1 MQVVMFDRQSIFIHG
16 MKISLQEHIPG
27 IDVCAV
33 NQADDLWRQLLQHPD
48 ALLILDG
55 GMDPG
60 FCQWLLQE
68 KFQQFPESKCI
79 IIVNEYNQAWLSNM
93 MAFNVQA
100 IIPRDA
106 SVEVFVQT
114 IKSVMRGLICLP
126 GDWRMEYEQTRH
138 GLDNL
143 SQRQR
148 EILTLLANGETNKE
162 ISRTLNISA
171 GTVKAHLESLYRRL
185 DVKNRTQAAML
196 LNHRQDLQHIRPE

>member
-27 IDVCAV
+27 IDISAV
-33 NQADDLWRQLLQHPD
+33 GQADDLWRQLLRHPD

-55 GMDPG
+55 EMDHG

-68 KFQQFPESKCI
+68 KFQQFPDSKSI
-79 IIVNEYNQAWLSNM
+79 VVVNEYNRAWLHDM

-100 IIPRDA
+100 VISRDA
-106 SVEVFVQT
+106 SIEVFVQT
-114 IKSVMRGLICLP
+114 IKSVLRGLMCLP
-126 GDWRMEYEQTRH
+126 SDWRMEYEQEKR

-148 EILTLLANGETNKE
+148 EILVLLANGESNKE
-162 ISRTLNISA
+162 ISRALNISA

-185 DVKNRTQAAML
+185 DVKNRTQAAMA
-196 LNHRQDLQHIRPE
+196 LNNRDTSAYICLE